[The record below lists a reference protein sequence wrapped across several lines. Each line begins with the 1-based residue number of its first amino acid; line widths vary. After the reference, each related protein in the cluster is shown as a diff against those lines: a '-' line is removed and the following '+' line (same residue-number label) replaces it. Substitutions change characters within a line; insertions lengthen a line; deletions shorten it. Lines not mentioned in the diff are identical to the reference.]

1 MNLISRSRVSR
12 AVAGLAIW
20 ALILSGSDAFA
31 QSSRAKSSNVRRPAT
46 VQSRRSANSNRI
58 PNRSATA
65 KNVRRQTSTVPNQ
78 HRYRG
83 DNTDYFSKA
92 FPAGMFP
99 ASGLDRGTLG
109 TVDQVTDG
117 YYVPGHGVNN
127 GFAAPE
133 RVYGGF
139 YTPGYGVNNGFAS
152 PYAVHGG
159 MYMPGFGVMGGGRV
173 NSGMGSQRVQG
184 GSYVPGFGVMG
195 GGSGGSSTSGA
206 QGVQGGTYTPGFGVT
221 GGHAPAAR

>member
-1 MNLISRSRVSR
+1 
-12 AVAGLAIW
+12 
-20 ALILSGSDAFA
+20 
-31 QSSRAKSSNVRRPAT
+31 VRP
-46 VQSRRSANSNRI
+46 NRI
-58 PNRSATA
+58 PTRTATPRTA
-65 KNVRRQTSTVPNQ
+65 RQQSNPAPSQ
-78 HRYRG
+78 RRYRG

-92 FPAGMFP
+92 FPAGTFP
-99 ASGLDRGTLG
+99 ASGLNRGALG
-109 TVDQVTDG
+109 TVDQVIDG

-159 MYMPGFGVMGGGRV
+159 MYLPGFGVMGGGTV
-173 NSGMGSQRVQG
+173 NSGMGTQRVQG

-195 GGSGGSSTSGA
+195 GGAGAGQTFAAQGVQRQTFAA

-221 GGHAPAAR
+221 GSRPSGSR